1 LICELMLDA
10 LKKSSIEHRV
20 SRIKNMFS
28 RILVANRGEIALRI
42 IRACHELGIEAVA
55 VYSEADKDAP
65 YLQFADE
72 AVCIG
77 PAGCAQSYLNIPHII
92 STAEITNVEAI
103 HPGYGFLAE
112 NINFAQI
119 CEDCGITFIGPPVG
133 AMRLLG
139 DKVAARKLARE
150 TEVPVI
156 PGSEGAI
163 TDESEA
169 LKLAN
174 EIGYPVM
181 IKAAAGGGGR
191 GMRVVHND
199 IGLRSGLSA
208 ARAEAEAA
216 FGDGSVYMEKFI
228 IEPRHVEV
236 QVMADQA
243 GNILHFY
250 ERDCSIQRRHQK
262 MIEESPC
269 PVLDERDR
277 DELCQAAIRLIKK
290 AKYVNAATIEFI
302 LDKDKKFYF
311 IEANTRIQ
319 VEHPVTEMVTGHD
332 LIKWQIKIAAGQK
345 INISQR
351 KIKHTGVSI
360 ECRINAED
368 SVKDFAPCP
377 GTITRYIPP
386 GGPSVRV
393 DSHVYQG
400 WTVSKNYDSMIAKV
414 IVHQKTRTEAIAT
427 MKRALR
433 EFVIEPIKTT
443 IPACLDILSHNLY
456 VKNKIDTSFVERNF

>member
-1 LICELMLDA
+1 MMPRASAAIRDT
-10 LKKSSIEHRV
+10 KD
-20 SRIKNMFS
+20 MFS
-28 RILVANRGEIALRI
+28 RILIANRGEIALRI

-65 YLQFADE
+65 YLQLADE

-77 PAGCAQSYLNIPHII
+77 PPDCAKSYLNIPRII
-92 STAEITNVEAI
+92 SAAEITDVEAI

-112 NINFAQI
+112 NIHFAQV
-119 CEDCGITFIGPPVG
+119 CRECGITFIGPPVE
-133 AMRLLG
+133 AMQLLG
-139 DKVAARKLARE
+139 DKVRARELARKAS
-150 TEVPVI
+150 VPVV
-156 PGSEGAI
+156 PGSDGAVE
-163 TDESEA
+163 TDSDA
-169 LKLAN
+169 LELAN
-174 EIGYPVM
+174 KMSYPVI

-199 IGLRSGLSA
+199 INLRSAFSA
-208 ARAEAEAA
+208 ARAEAKAA
-216 FGDGSVYMEKFI
+216 FGDGSVYLEKLI
-228 IEPRHVEV
+228 VEPRHVEV
-236 QVMADQA
+236 QIMADKD
-243 GNILHFY
+243 GNALHFY

-269 PVLDERDR
+269 PVLDKRTKEQLA
-277 DELCQAAIRLIKK
+277 EAALGIIKE
-290 AKYVNAATIEFI
+290 AKYVNAATVEFL

-332 LIKWQIKIAAGQK
+332 LIKWQLKIAAGLPIK
-345 INISQR
+345 ISQR
-351 KIKHTGVSI
+351 SIKHTGVAI

-368 SVKDFAPCP
+368 PEKDFAPSP

-386 GGPSVRV
+386 GGPGVRV
-393 DSHVYQG
+393 DTHVYQG
-400 WTVSKNYDSMIAKV
+400 WTVSTSYDSMIAKL
-414 IVHQKTRTEAIAT
+414 IVHQRTRTEAIAK

-443 IPACLDILSHNLY
+443 IPICLDILSHNLF
-456 VKNKIDTSFVERNF
+456 VKNKVDTGFVERNF